1 MRHGLTRGIWVAWY
15 HQEMSAEYENASIRF
30 EPDES
35 PSYPVAIGA
44 GVQAAM
50 VIVAPVVLTVVVV
63 MQIAGQT
70 DRFLTWAVF
79 AALCISGITTILQ
92 VRSVGRFGSGY
103 LLMMGTSGAFIAV
116 CVAALQAGGPAT
128 MASLVVVSSLFQ
140 FLMAARL
147 SWLRRLFTPV
157 VSGTVVMLIAA
168 TVMPLIFDSL
178 SSAPPGTSSIAAP
191 LASGVTLITIV
202 GLILRAPARLR
213 LWSPVI
219 GVVVGCLVAAPFG
232 LYDMGAVTA
241 SPWIGIP
248 SGGWPG
254 LDLTPGVEFWG
265 LLPAFV
271 IATLVGAIETLGD
284 GVAIQ
289 RVSHRNPKAT
299 DFRAVQGALNADGM
313 GNLLSGLS
321 GTLPNTTYSSSIS
334 LAEVTGMASRR
345 VGVALGMTFLAIAF
359 VPKMSALLIAI
370 PPSIAAAY
378 LTVLVGLLFV
388 QGAKI
393 VVRDGLDHR
402 KATVVGISF
411 WVGTAFQNGWV
422 FPDLLGDGIVG
433 TLFGNGMTSGA
444 IFAILMMTF
453 LELTG
458 ARRRRL
464 ETQLS
469 TQALPELNTFLRKLA
484 TKHGWDESSSE
495 RLILVGEETLTG
507 LMSEEVDVSV
517 GKRYLRVSARPDGG
531 DMEIEFVSAPSR
543 ENLEDQL
550 SYVGD
555 APDIPEA
562 REISFRLLRHFAS
575 RVRHQKY
582 HGVDVVTVTVQ
593 GP

>member
-1 MRHGLTRGIWVAWY
+1 
-15 HQEMSAEYENASIRF
+15 MSAEYENASIRF

-168 TVMPLIFDSL
+168 TVMPLVFDSL

-191 LASGVTLITIV
+191 LAAGVTLITIV

-484 TKHGWDESSSE
+484 TKHGWDEASSE

-517 GKRYLRVSARPDGG
+517 GERYLRVSARPDGG

>member
-1 MRHGLTRGIWVAWY
+1 
-15 HQEMSAEYENASIRF
+15 MSAEYENANIRF
-30 EPDES
+30 EPDEK
-35 PSYPVAIGA
+35 PPYPLAIGA
-44 GVQAAM
+44 GVQAAL

-79 AALCISGITTILQ
+79 AALCVSGLTTILQ
-92 VRSVGRFGSGY
+92 VRSIGRFGSGY

-168 TVMPLIFDSL
+168 TVMPLIFNSL
-178 SSAPPGTSSIAAP
+178 SSVPPGISSVASP
-191 LASGVTLITIV
+191 LVSGITLITIV
-202 GLILRAPARLR
+202 GLILRAPARWR

-219 GVVVGCLVAAPFG
+219 GVVVGCVVAAPFG
-232 LYDMGAVTA
+232 LYDMGAVAA

-299 DFRAVQGALNADGM
+299 DFRSVQGALNADGM

-359 VPKMSALLIAI
+359 VPKVSALLIAI
-370 PPSIAAAY
+370 PPSVAAAY

-411 WVGTAFQNGWV
+411 WVGAAFQNGWV
-422 FPDLLGDGIVG
+422 FPDLLGDGVVG

-444 IFAILMMTF
+444 IVAIVMMTF
-453 LELTG
+453 LEVTG

-469 TQALPELNTFLRKLA
+469 TQALPELNKFLSELA
-484 TKHGWDESSSE
+484 SKHGWDQTSSE
-495 RLILVGEETLTG
+495 RLILVSEETLTG
-507 LMSEEVDVSV
+507 LMSEQVDESAE
-517 GKRYLRVSARPDGG
+517 RYLRVSARPDGV

>member
-1 MRHGLTRGIWVAWY
+1 
-15 HQEMSAEYENASIRF
+15 MSTEYENRSVRF
-30 EPDES
+30 EPEEN
-35 PSYPVAIGA
+35 PSHPVAIGA
-44 GVQAAM
+44 GIQAAT
-50 VIVAPVVLTVVVV
+50 VIVAPVVLTVVIVV
-63 MQIAGQT
+63 QIAGQS
-70 DRFLTWAVF
+70 DSYLTWAVF
-79 AALCISGITTILQ
+79 AALCISGLTTILQ
-92 VRSVGRFGSGY
+92 VKSIGRFGSGY
-103 LLMMGTSGAFIAV
+103 VLMMGTSGAFIAV
-116 CVAALQAGGPAT
+116 CVAALEAGGPAT
-128 MASLVVVSSLFQ
+128 MASLVVASSLFQ

-178 SSAPPGTSSIAAP
+178 SSVPPDTSSVAAP
-191 LASGVTLITIV
+191 LASGVTLVTIV

-219 GVVVGCLVAAPFG
+219 GVVVGCLIAAPFG
-232 LYDMGAVTA
+232 LYDLGAVSAT
-241 SPWIGIP
+241 PWIGFP
-248 SGGWPG
+248 SAGWPG
-254 LDLTPGVEFWG
+254 FDLTPGIEFWG

-289 RVSHRNPKAT
+289 RVSRRNPKAT

-313 GNLLSGLS
+313 GNLLSGLA
-321 GTLPNTTYSSSIS
+321 GTLPNTTYSSSVS

-345 VGVALGMTFLAIAF
+345 VGVALGATFLAIAF
-359 VPKMSALLIAI
+359 VPKVSALLIAI
-370 PPSIAAAY
+370 PPAVAAAY

-402 KATVVGISF
+402 KGTVVGISF
-411 WVGTAFQNGWV
+411 WMGAAFQNGWV
-422 FPDLLGDGIVG
+422 FPELLGDGVIG

-444 IFAILMMTF
+444 IIAIVMMMF

-458 ARRRRL
+458 ARRARM

-469 TQALPELNTFLRKLA
+469 TRALPELNEFLSKFA
-484 TKHGWDESSSE
+484 SKHGWDEASSD
-495 RLILVGEETLTG
+495 RLILVGEETLAG
-507 LMSEEVDVSV
+507 LMSEEEELTA
-517 GKRYLRVSARPDGG
+517 GKRYLRVSIRPDGE

-543 ENLEDQL
+543 ANLEDQL

-555 APDIPEA
+555 APEIPEA

-582 HGVDVVTVTVQ
+582 HGVDVVTATVQ
-593 GP
+593 GS

>member
-1 MRHGLTRGIWVAWY
+1 
-15 HQEMSAEYENASIRF
+15 MSAEYENASVRF

-484 TKHGWDESSSE
+484 TKHGWDEASSE

>member
-1 MRHGLTRGIWVAWY
+1 
-15 HQEMSAEYENASIRF
+15 MSAEYENASIRF

-191 LASGVTLITIV
+191 LAAGVTLITIV

-219 GVVVGCLVAAPFG
+219 GVVVGCLVAVPFG

-484 TKHGWDESSSE
+484 TKHGWDEASSE

-517 GKRYLRVSARPDGG
+517 GERYLRVSARPDSG